1 MHPPARLRV
10 RPAFLHVQ
18 NTGTRFKGRL
28 LTLLVARASHV
39 PNRGSSHLDGEV
51 PKIGFTVSRKVG
63 NAVARN
69 QVRRRL
75 REIVRLDAGA
85 LVPAI
90 EHVIIA
96 YPAARTADYGA
107 LKQEILCLLRRAQTW
122 ASRPGRRGPSSNCTA
137 VP

>member
-18 NTGTRFKGRL
+18 NTGARFKGRL
-28 LTLLVARASHV
+28 LTLLVARVSHA
-39 PNRGSSHLDGEV
+39 PNNGQARTNSEI

-75 REIVRLDAGA
+75 REIVRLDADA
-85 LVPAI
+85 LVPAG

-122 ASRPGRRGPSSNCTA
+122 ASRPGRRGSSSNCTA